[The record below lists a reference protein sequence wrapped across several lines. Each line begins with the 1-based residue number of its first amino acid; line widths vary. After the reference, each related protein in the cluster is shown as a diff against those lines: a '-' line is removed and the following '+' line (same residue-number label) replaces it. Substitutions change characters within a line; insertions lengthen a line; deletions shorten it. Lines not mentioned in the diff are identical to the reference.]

1 MDESRAL
8 QRAGWAGAASI
19 VLLVVAVALGYLV
32 GVDNPGM
39 SDSDILERLNDDAR
53 QAAAGFAPPVLGA
66 GIALLLWFAVGLR
79 RVLDRLSGGDP
90 LAHAT
95 VPAAALLGGL
105 MITAVSLDVGSAFAA
120 LSDEFT
126 PDPDTARALGMAGQV
141 LGLTGL
147 IGGAVLVAVTTRI
160 AQQARALPTWAVWVS
175 YAVAVLCVS
184 GFWSGGMA
192 SVAFALWL
200 IGAVIGVLR
209 AARRTPPAPAVP
221 PQGAPAPAAARAWS
235 RRNTL

>member
-1 MDESRAL
+1 
-8 QRAGWAGAASI
+8 
-19 VLLVVAVALGYLV
+19 
-32 GVDNPGM
+32 
-39 SDSDILERLNDDAR
+39 
-53 QAAAGFAPPVLGA
+53 
-66 GIALLLWFAVGLR
+66 
-79 RVLDRLSGGDP
+79 VLDQLSGGDP

-160 AQQARALPTWAVWVS
+160 AQQARALPRWAVWVS
-175 YAVAVLCVS
+175 YAVAVLCLS

-200 IGAVIGVLR
+200 IGAVVGVLR
-209 AARRTPPAPAVP
+209 AARRTPPERAAPAK
-221 PQGAPAPAAARAWS
+221 GAPSPEAAGTPPTS
-235 RRNTL
+235 SNG